1 MISPVSF
8 RLLQYMLHTC
18 ECTHNSVRILWGKK
32 ENAALQFELIRC
44 SVQLDHVQCFFR
56 NHKMRKLILV
66 RSSVSWSSVNCTS
79 GFNRIITTNIRKQI
93 DQVRA
98 EINKRFCITIMQGF
112 ALPLSLFYA
121 WLHKDFMDYDISTSG
136 FLPKKSTFLL
146 LMRYFF
152 SS

>member
-1 MISPVSF
+1 
-8 RLLQYMLHTC
+8 
-18 ECTHNSVRILWGKK
+18 
-32 ENAALQFELIRC
+32 
-44 SVQLDHVQCFFR
+44 
-56 NHKMRKLILV
+56 MRKLILV
-66 RSSVSWSSVNCTS
+66 RSSVNCTS

-121 WLHKDFMDYDISTSG
+121 WLHKDFVDYDISTSG

-152 SS
+152 FPHRTSFAGHLAGILVGLMYTMGPLNKIMKACAGW